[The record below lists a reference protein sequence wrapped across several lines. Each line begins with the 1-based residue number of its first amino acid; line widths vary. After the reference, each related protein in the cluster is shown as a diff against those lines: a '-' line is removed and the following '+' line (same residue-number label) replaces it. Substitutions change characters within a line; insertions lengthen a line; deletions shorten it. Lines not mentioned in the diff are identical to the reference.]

1 MNVIS
6 CLVSVKEN
14 PIVDGR
20 LNHKDIGEIWKNYDS
35 SLHEWLLKLTEEFDL
50 TYRLGDQKVSI
61 VPCMLPDVE
70 VNIDWSDLNNENLST
85 KANVKEFRVLY
96 SFAYLP
102 AGLFNRIQVRLFQYA
117 DASSLWKSGS
127 LLKKNNHKALIS
139 TDIEAGT
146 IEVRVQGL
154 KPENIVFLIHEVI
167 ETLINESFNGIYL
180 KVYFLLKT

>member
-6 CLVSVKEN
+6 CLVSVKET

-20 LNHKDIGEIWKNYDS
+20 LYHKDIGEIWKNYDS

-50 TYRLGDQKVSI
+50 TYRLGDQQVSI

-70 VNIDWSDLNNENLST
+70 VNTDWSDLNNENFST
-85 KANVKEFRVLY
+85 KTNVKEFHVLY

-127 LLKKNNHKALIS
+127 LLKKSNHKALIS

-180 KVYFLLKT
+180 KF